1 MVRRRPVYSPEFR
14 AEAIRR
20 VRTSDESANS
30 IAKDLGVS
38 CATLR
43 TWVEATRPKPEV
55 PLTDDERSE
64 LRRLRKETDLPLA
77 VGFGIS
83 KREHVVALQG
93 LADAAIV
100 GAALVDRVESSP
112 RSECV
117 GQVRRYVEVLTGRME
132 ATT

>member
-20 VRTSDESANS
+20 VRTSEESANN

-38 CATLR
+38 YATLR

-64 LRRLRKETDLPLA
+64 LRRLRKEN
-77 VGFGIS
+77 
-83 KREHVVALQG
+83 RELRMEREILKNVWSAPPLQG
-93 LADAAIV
+93 
-100 GAALVDRVESSP
+100 GA
-112 RSECV
+112 
-117 GQVRRYVEVLTGRME
+117 
-132 ATT
+132 